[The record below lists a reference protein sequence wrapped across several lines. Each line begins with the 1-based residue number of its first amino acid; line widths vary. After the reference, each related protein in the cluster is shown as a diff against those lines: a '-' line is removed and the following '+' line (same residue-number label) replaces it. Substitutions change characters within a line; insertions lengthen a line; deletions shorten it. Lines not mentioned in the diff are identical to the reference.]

1 MKGRTWALALALA
14 MTLAVSGV
22 AAAATRITFWHD
34 WGGDTAQIMQDIVD
48 RFEAENPDIEV
59 DVQLTSDLAQKLL
72 VAIMGGVAPDVVL
85 LDRWM
90 TSSLA
95 AQGGLTVLDPLIE
108 RDRVYREDYFAPT
121 WEEAMFAGRSYGIP
135 FNTDTRA
142 LFYHEG
148 MFLEAGL
155 DPSDPPNTW
164 DDLRLNASKVT
175 RRNPDGSLRQ
185 VGYVPNW
192 GQPNIVHYLMQNG
205 GSIFNEDQTVVTF
218 HDERGVEALEWMVD
232 FVDFYGGLTALDEF
246 AATIQVSGPI
256 PAVLGG
262 FQAIH
267 YDGNWNLGSLRREF
281 SAFYETQLRAALPP
295 GNRQRATLSGGFAL
309 VIPSGVTG
317 ERQEAAWRFI
327 RYMTDFEAQLDM
339 GIRTG
344 NIPALIEAATDDR
357 YVDDEIRAV
366 FVEAVQYAWFRPNHP
381 TYPRIDEILRV
392 QVQMAALTKQMSPR
406 AALEDAARQAQSML
420 DEVNELIRLLNQNR

>member
-1 MKGRTWALALALA
+1 MKGRLATALVVAALTLFSSALATAQ
-14 MTLAVSGV
+14 TQ
-22 AAAATRITFWHD
+22 ITFWHD
-34 WGGDTAQIMQDIVD
+34 WGGDTALILQDIVS
-48 RFEAENPDIEV
+48 RFEAENPDIEI
-59 DVQLTSDLAQKLL
+59 DVQLTSDLSQKLL

-95 AQGGLTVLDPLIE
+95 AQGGLLNLDRLIA
-108 RDRVYREDYFAPT
+108 RDQVYPEDYFAPT
-121 WEEAMFAGRSYGIP
+121 WEEATFNGSSYGIP

-155 DPSDPPNTW
+155 DPQNPPSTW
-164 DDLRLNASKVT
+164 DDLRENAAKVT

-205 GSIFNEDQTVVTF
+205 GSIFNEEKTVVTF
-218 HDERGVEALEWMVD
+218 HDERGVEALEWMSD
-232 FVDFYGGLTALDEF
+232 FVDFYGGLAALDEF
-246 AATIQVSGPI
+246 GGSIQVSGPI
-256 PAVLGG
+256 PTVLGG

-281 SAFYETQLRAALPP
+281 RDFYETQLRAALPP

-309 VIPSGVTG
+309 TIPSGITG

-339 GIRTG
+339 GVRTG
-344 NIPALIEAATDDR
+344 NIPAYIAAAMDDR
-357 YVDDEIRAV
+357 YVDDEIRAT

-392 QVQMAALTKQMSPR
+392 NVQMAALTKEMSPR

-420 DEVNELIRLLNQNR
+420 DEVNELIRLLNQ

>member
-1 MKGRTWALALALA
+1 MKGTKGI
-14 MTLAVSGV
+14 LAVALLATLLFGGV
-22 AAAATRITFWHD
+22 SSAATTITFWHD
-34 WGGDTAQIMQDIVD
+34 WGGENGEILQDIVS
-48 RFEAENPDIEV
+48 RFEALNPDIDVE
-59 DVQLTSDLAQKLL
+59 VQLTSDLSQKLL

-108 RDRVYREDYFAPT
+108 RDQVYPEDYFPPT
-121 WEEAMFAGRSYGIP
+121 WEEATFRGHSYGIP

-155 DPSDPPNTW
+155 DPNDPPSTW
-164 DDLRLNASKVT
+164 EDLRLNASKVT

-185 VGYVPNW
+185 VGYVPHW

-205 GSIFNEDQTVVTF
+205 GSVFNEDQTLVTF
-218 HDERGVEALEWMVD
+218 HDERGIEALEWMVD
-232 FVDFYGGLTALDEF
+232 FVDFYGGVTVLDEF

-267 YDGNWNLGSLRREF
+267 YDGNWNLGALRREF
-281 SAFYETQLRAALPP
+281 RDFYDTQLRAALPP

-309 VIPSGVTG
+309 AIPRGITE
-317 ERQEAAWRFI
+317 ERLEAAWRFI
-327 RYMTDFEAQLDM
+327 RYMTGFDAQLDM
-339 GIRTG
+339 AVRTG
-344 NIPALIEAATDDR
+344 NIPALIEAATDSR

-381 TYPRIDEILRV
+381 SYPRIDEILRV
-392 QVQMAALTKQMSPR
+392 QVQTAALNKEMSPR
-406 AALEDAARQAQSML
+406 AALEEAARQAQAIL
-420 DEVNELIRLLNQNR
+420 DEVNGLIRHLNPE